1 MAIYRED
8 IIDIDLAN
16 GNVFRTFMNKILSEG
31 DAGAARFGA
40 RVLRNGAE
48 VSLSGAACIGYFI
61 RPDGVTLVL
70 NGSISGST
78 AKVELPEAAFA
89 RCGKFT
95 LTVKVSGG
103 GVTSAV
109 RIVDGSVVE
118 STSADVYDPSS
129 EIPDLSDYEEMV
141 EEAEAATAIIN
152 ALSVSSQQITGTRYK
167 IAVTKEG

>member
-31 DAGAARFGA
+31 DAGAARFGV

-78 AKVELPEAAFA
+78 ARVELPEAAFA

-95 LTVKVSGG
+95 LTIKVSGG

-118 STSADVYDPSS
+118 STSADIYDPSG
-129 EIPDLSDYEEMV
+129 EIPSLEDYEQAIAA
-141 EEAEAATAIIN
+141 AEAATSNIE
-152 ALSVSSQQITGTRYK
+152 ALSVTATLITGTRYK
-167 IAVTKEG
+167 IGVTKVV